1 MPDLPS
7 NNTTTATIA
16 VGGTYVDALETVGD
30 RDWVRI
36 ELEPGQYVEVTLDGF
51 GTLDTYL
58 RVYAANGDL
67 VQQNDDIDP
76 GANLDSRVVVGSA
89 TGGTFYLEAA
99 SYGDASSGTYRF
111 SAVEVPASTPV
122 DTLDSGSERTDT
134 ATPITVYFVPAGQ
147 SRDEVTAE
155 GWTSTERAQFMA
167 ALASISAVANVTFV
181 ETTDPNADFQL
192 VLDDN
197 ELLAR
202 EGAGLLGYFYYP
214 NGPAPSVGVFNGSGY
229 GWDTNGLQA
238 GGVGFSTIVHEAL
251 HGLGLGHPHDGEN
264 VLNGLDQN
272 DPDFPFGQYGDFD
285 LNQAV
290 YTIMSYNSGYN
301 GAPSNSFDYGDA
313 AGPMALDIAALQK
326 LYGANTTYASGN
338 DTYEMPDSNSAN
350 SGTGW
355 LSIWDTG
362 GIDTISY
369 SGATAVTI
377 DLRPATL
384 QYEIGGGGFIS
395 AADGI
400 AGGYT
405 IANGVEIENA
415 TGGSGND
422 TLIGN
427 NANNTLTGNNG
438 NDEIIGGAG
447 NDDLIGGNGNDTAH
461 GGSSD
466 DTIDGGANNDTL
478 YGNSG
483 GDTVETASGI
493 NTIYGGSGYD
503 VLQGGTGID
512 TIYGGSG
519 NDTISGGGGADNLSG
534 GRGHDAIDGGGGG
547 DQITGGLGAD
557 TFIFHAISDS
567 FVGTQDTITDF
578 AIGLDVID
586 LSTID
591 ANLGTSGDQAFT
603 FVDAAGNNAGEV
615 WLSETGG
622 DTFVFIDQNGDGI
635 ADMGITLL
643 AVSGLTESDF
653 IL

>member
-1 MPDLPS
+1 MPDLPA
-7 NNTTTATIA
+7 NNTTSATLA

-36 ELEPGQYVEVTLDGF
+36 ELEPGQYVEVTLDGSDN
-51 GTLDTYL
+51 LDTYL

-67 VQQNDDIDP
+67 VQQNDDINP
-76 GANLDSRVVVGSA
+76 GVNLDSRVVVGSA

-99 SYGDASSGTYRF
+99 SYADASSGTYQF

-122 DTLDSGSERTDT
+122 DTLDSGRERTDT

-147 SRDEVTAE
+147 LRDGVTSE

-181 ETTDPNADFQL
+181 ESTDPNADFQV

-197 ELLAR
+197 ELLASD
-202 EGAGLLGYFYYP
+202 GAGLLGYFYYP
-214 NGPAPSVGVFNGSGY
+214 NGSAPSVGVFNGSGY

-238 GGVGFSTIVHEAL
+238 GGLGFSTIVHEAL
-251 HGLGLGHPHDGEN
+251 HGLGLAHPHDGEN
-264 VLNGLDQN
+264 VLSGLDQN

-301 GAPSNSFDYGDA
+301 GAPSYSFDYGDA

-338 DTYEMPDSNSAN
+338 DTYELPDSNSAN

-369 SGATAVTI
+369 TGATAVTI

-395 AADGI
+395 AANGI

-405 IANGVEIENA
+405 IANGVVIENA
-415 TGGSGND
+415 IGGSGND

-427 NANNTLTGNNG
+427 SANNTLTGNNG

-447 NDDLIGGNGNDTAH
+447 SDDLNGGNGNDTAH
-461 GGSSD
+461 GGSGA

-483 GDTVETASGI
+483 GDTVETASGT

-503 VLQGGTGID
+503 VLQGGSGID

-519 NDTISGGGGADNLSG
+519 NDTISGGAGADDLFG
-534 GRGHDAIDGGGGG
+534 GRGHDAIDGGGGA

-578 AIGLDVID
+578 VVGLDVID

-591 ANLGTSGDQAFT
+591 ANLGTGGDQAFT
-603 FVDAAGNNAGEV
+603 FVNATGNNAGEV
-615 WLSETGG
+615 WLTETGG

-643 AVSGLTESDF
+643 SVSGMTDSDF